1 MIQSECY
8 IVSAIFAQLVI
19 KQLCNSNVTVTC
31 INLLL
36 QTSNN
41 ITAVRKANRLLVAK
55 NIVFTHRLDD
65 ILGKKSPSKSP
76 LKVNVDVLITA

>member
-1 MIQSECY
+1 MNDFDLY

-19 KQLCNSNVTVTC
+19 KQLCNSSRTVTC

-55 NIVFTHRLDD
+55 T
-65 ILGKKSPSKSP
+65 ILLYTS
-76 LKVNVDVLITA
+76 A